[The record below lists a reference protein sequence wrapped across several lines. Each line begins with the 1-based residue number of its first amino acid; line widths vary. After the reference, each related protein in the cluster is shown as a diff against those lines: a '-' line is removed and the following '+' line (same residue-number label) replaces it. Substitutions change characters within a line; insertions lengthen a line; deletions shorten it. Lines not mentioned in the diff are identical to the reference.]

1 MSNDNGNMIEQW
13 LEKEGYR
20 LIDKD
25 YRQYIQTARQWFE
38 GYCSDFHD
46 YKIRVQKVQKK
57 LKRYSMG
64 AAKMVCEDFATL
76 LLNEKVQINAEG
88 FSALPDLLRDN
99 RFFERG
105 NRLVEWAFAL
115 GTGAMVEFTDAEGN
129 PTIDYI
135 RGDLIYPLNWDGDNI
150 TECAFGSRRVLGAKK
165 DAGEGYYVQVHERRE
180 GQYYIRNV
188 WLDKDGEE
196 MPTPEGVEPESGPFD
211 VPLFQIIRPNTVNS
225 IDPDSPMGMSIYG
238 AAIDQLK
245 AVDLVYD
252 SYVNEFQLGKKRV
265 MVPQSFTQQAL
276 QDDGTYQPFF
286 DPNDLIYTVYQVGD
300 NAADKLTPVDM
311 TLRATEHEQG
321 LQRMLDLLSKR
332 CGLGTGRYRFDGTR
346 QGTAK
351 TATEVISED
360 SDLYQSIKRH
370 EKPLER
376 AIIGMVRALSLLSGG
391 SPDLNV
397 SVEFDDSI
405 FEDTGTTIERNIKLV
420 AAGLKSKKGAIM
432 EIAGCDE
439 KEAEKRMQEIADEQ
453 TIEAPN
459 IDTLFAQEKGDQH
472 GVQAQGQ

>member
-1 MSNDNGNMIEQW
+1 MNGDNGNMIERW

-25 YRQYIQTARQWFE
+25 YRQYIQTARGWFE
-38 GYCSDFHD
+38 GYCADFHD
-46 YKIRVQKVQKK
+46 YRIRVQKVQKK
-57 LKRYSMG
+57 LKRYSLG
-64 AAKMVCEDFATL
+64 AAKMVCEDYATL
-76 LLNEKVQINAEG
+76 LLNEKVQIIADG
-88 FSALPDLLRDN
+88 FASLPDLLRDN
-99 RFFERG
+99 RFYERG

-115 GTGAMVEFTDAEGN
+115 GTGAMVEFLDAEGK

-180 GQYYIRNV
+180 GAYYIRNV
-188 WLDKDGEE
+188 WLDKDGKE
-196 MPTPEGVEPESGPFD
+196 MATPEGVQPESGPFP

-225 IDPDSPMGMSIYG
+225 LDPDSPMGMSIYG

-252 SYVNEFQLGKKRV
+252 SYVNEFQLGKKRL
-265 MVPQSFTQQAL
+265 MVPMSFTQQAL
-276 QDDGTYQPFF
+276 QDDNTYQPIF
-286 DPNDLIYTVYQVGD
+286 DPNDLIYNVYQVGD
-300 NAADKLTPVDM
+300 SATDKITPVDM
-311 TLRATEHEQG
+311 ELRAEAHEQG

-332 CGLGTGRYRFDGTR
+332 CGLGTSRYRFDGAG
-346 QGTAK
+346 QGAAK

-360 SDLYQSIKRH
+360 SDLYQSVKRH

-391 SPDLNV
+391 SPDLKV

-405 FEDTGTTIERNIKLV
+405 FEDTGTTIARNIQLV
-420 AAGLKSKKGAIM
+420 TAGLKSKKAAIM

-439 KEAEKRMQEIADEQ
+439 KEAEKRLKEIASEQ
-453 TIEAPN
+453 MIEPANVELAFSQEEGAPN
-459 IDTLFAQEKGDQH
+459 
-472 GVQAQGQ
+472 GVQGQ